1 MMDTVILATVIFALC
16 VLTAYLVIRLSRVQ
30 RMVADC
36 DVLKQKLDESEVA
49 RRRAE
54 EELSRFESD
63 SRSRSSLNDVLEP
76 FRDSLDRFNRT
87 FTDSRV
93 QDAAVYQSLKD
104 QLSQLMKLNS
114 SIGDEAR
121 ALTEALKGN
130 AKVQGDWGEMI
141 LEKLLETAGLIRGV
155 NFEVQVSR
163 DADGKVLTDE
173 EGKIC
178 RPDVVVMLPGGRC
191 LIVDSKVSLTD
202 YVRMCESQ
210 TEEERAAYLKR
221 HIQSV
226 RRHIDELAA
235 KGYEKIVKGAAEH
248 VLMFMPIEGA
258 FLSAISGDR
267 DLCEYSFRKRVV
279 IVSPAH
285 LLSTLHL
292 VSQLWRSEK
301 QDKNAAE
308 IARQA
313 GLLYDR
319 FVQFTEEF
327 RKIEKALQAGL
338 KEYDDCARRLSEGN
352 LSLVARAE
360 KLRELGAKTQ
370 KKLSD

>member
-63 SRSRSSLNDVLEP
+63 SRSRRSLNDVLEP

-178 RPDVVVMLPGGRC
+178 RPDVVVMLPGGR
-191 LIVDSKVSLTD
+191 
-202 YVRMCESQ
+202 
-210 TEEERAAYLKR
+210 
-221 HIQSV
+221 
-226 RRHIDELAA
+226 
-235 KGYEKIVKGAAEH
+235 
-248 VLMFMPIEGA
+248 
-258 FLSAISGDR
+258 
-267 DLCEYSFRKRVV
+267 
-279 IVSPAH
+279 
-285 LLSTLHL
+285 
-292 VSQLWRSEK
+292 
-301 QDKNAAE
+301 
-308 IARQA
+308 
-313 GLLYDR
+313 
-319 FVQFTEEF
+319 
-327 RKIEKALQAGL
+327 
-338 KEYDDCARRLSEGN
+338 
-352 LSLVARAE
+352 
-360 KLRELGAKTQ
+360 
-370 KKLSD
+370 